1 MQKQF
6 STNFTEGPIFR
17 QLLSFSIPFMGAN
30 LLQALYNVVDMV
42 IIGRFMGGVGL
53 SAVSV
58 AGQVTMLLTCLAM
71 GFSTGAQ
78 VLIAQLTGRNV
89 REDINR
95 AIGTVFSTML
105 LLGALVTTVGLLGVN
120 WFLSVLNTPQEAVTQ
135 ARYYML
141 ICNGGMIFT
150 YGYNAVSAIL
160 RGMGDS
166 KRPLMFITI
175 ASVLNLVLD
184 LVFIAVFHM
193 GAAGAAL
200 ATIIGQAVSF
210 LFSIYYLFRNQERF
224 GFSFQRGSFR
234 IDMSLFKIYGKLGLP
249 MTLQMCAVTVSFM
262 IINSYVNAYGVAAS
276 AISGVGSKLT
286 SILSIVANSMQ
297 SACAGMVGQNI
308 SIGNTDR
315 IKRIVSC
322 SFGFCAVCAV
332 VFCAVCLLFPRQVIS
347 LFSSDEEILALA
359 RPYLQASVAGYA
371 GSFLMASTNGLI
383 LGVGAMTFNFIIAF
397 LDSIAGRI
405 GLSLLLGKVLGLGLS
420 GFWWGCSLAG
430 YITVFAG
437 LIYYFSGVWKSRRI
451 LDAI

>member
-6 STNFTEGPIFR
+6 STNFTEGPIFH

-42 IIGRFMGGVGL
+42 IIGRFMGGIGL

-95 AIGTVFSTML
+95 AIGTVFSTMI
-105 LLGALVTTVGLLGVN
+105 LLGILVTAIGLLGVN
-120 WFLSVLNTPQEAVTQ
+120 WFLSVLNTPQESITQ
-135 ARYYML
+135 ARHYML
-141 ICNGGMIFT
+141 ICNSGMIFT

-175 ASVLNLVLD
+175 ASILNLILD

-210 LFSIYYLFRNQERF
+210 LFSIYYLFRNQQRF
-224 GFSFQRGSFR
+224 GFTFRRGSFR
-234 IDMSLFKIYGKLGLP
+234 IDMGLFKIYGKLGLP
-249 MTLQMCAVTVSFM
+249 MTLQMCAVTISFM

-276 AISGVGSKLT
+276 AISGVGAKLT

-322 SFGFCAVCAV
+322 SFGFCAACAV

-347 LFSSDEEILALA
+347 LFSSDEGILVLA
-359 RPYLQASVAGYA
+359 QPYLQASVAGYA

-437 LIYYFSGVWKSRRI
+437 LIYYCSGVWKSRRI
-451 LDAI
+451 LDSI